1 MRKRRDRAALPL
13 GLSRGHEANEVGYPC
28 SNAGTALEEMTYPET
43 VVSLLFHATR
53 RRILS
58 AMIAVLLLAVVV
70 TQAASFVCMAQCVQ
84 HQLGSHPAASAMKHC
99 HSMVQCPNSAVE
111 RPAACISSSCV
122 IDLPV
127 NTTPVQPRP
136 LAVRANLRDLVPELN
151 NASFL
156 PASPSLR
163 SSMGGPPLITALRV

>member
-1 MRKRRDRAALPL
+1 MIERRS
-13 GLSRGHEANEVGYPC
+13 LSGSDPDADDNEAGYPC
-28 SNAGTALEEMTYPET
+28 SHAGTALEEMTYPET
-43 VVSLLFHATR
+43 VVSLLFHATG
-53 RRILS
+53 RRILP

-70 TQAASFVCMAQCVQ
+70 TQAASFMCMAQCVQ
-84 HQLGSHPAASAMKHC
+84 HQLGSRAVASVMTHC
-99 HSMVQCPNSAVE
+99 HSMVQCPNPAVE
-111 RPAACISSSCV
+111 PPAACVSSFCV

-127 NTTPVQPRP
+127 NTPPVQPRP
-136 LAVRANLRDLVPELN
+136 LAVRANLRGLLPGLN